1 LGGRPEVEGNTTP
14 TQEQRRQ
21 GDKYMLRIM
30 SRFQYVR
37 DIMSK
42 PVITTSPNTPLN
54 LALGTMLQKRIHRM
68 PVVDQSNPSKLIG
81 IITERNLRLAA
92 DSPFLEESAQ
102 EVLEHLAKHTVGD
115 IMRSSVV
122 TVTEHAP
129 IVEAAKIIRVSNV
142 YVPLWCCLA

>member
-1 LGGRPEVEGNTTP
+1 
-14 TQEQRRQ
+14 
-21 GDKYMLRIM
+21 M
-30 SRFQYVR
+30 SRYQYVR